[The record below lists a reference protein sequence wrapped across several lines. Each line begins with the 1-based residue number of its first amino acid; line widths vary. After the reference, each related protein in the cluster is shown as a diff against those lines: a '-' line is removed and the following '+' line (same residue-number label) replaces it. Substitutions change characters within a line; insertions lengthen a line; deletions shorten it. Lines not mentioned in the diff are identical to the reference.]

1 METEINVMET
11 RWKEVQEVATD
22 RRAGVSWLK
31 SCVQTEDESTVAET
45 EAASSSAGEEEE
57 EK

>member
-1 METEINVMET
+1 MET